1 MQKGIIT
8 SAQPESTEAGAD
20 MLKAGG
26 NAVDAA
32 MACAL
37 VAGVVD
43 PMMTGVAGFGSLH
56 LKLPSRGVEEV
67 IGFHGKVP
75 SAAKPDMWAHLIE
88 GETRDGFGFILKG
101 RVNDVGYQAITVP
114 GSLKAYFEAHRD
126 YGRLPWKTICQPAI
140 QYAEKGW
147 AVRPHVAYWWSRKEQ
162 FGRTPNP
169 DRLRATPAC
178 ARLYCDADGNPLD
191 IGAWVRNPDL
201 ARTLRR
207 IADEGADVFYTGD
220 IARAIDADMKAH
232 GGLMRYE
239 DLAGYRLTRDA
250 PMRGTYRGYDIATCP
265 PPGGGIM
272 LVEMLNVL
280 ENFDLAGLGHNS
292 ANYIRVVAE
301 AMKMA
306 TSDKD
311 NHVGDPAFVDV
322 PVARLTDKAYAKTLA
337 ERIRAGDRAHVER
350 LNDKIAEAAQ
360 TTHVCVVDVEGNA
373 VSMTHSLGMPS
384 GVVSEGLG
392 FVYNGCMGV
401 FDPRPG
407 RAGSLAPGK
416 SRFSSLCPTLV
427 SKDGELKLVIGAPGG
442 TQIVM
447 GVMQSILNVIDFGM
461 PILDAVSAARFSA
474 TSDTIDV
481 MNRIP
486 RAVEAE
492 LEADGY
498 AVARNPLSY
507 GLAAVHGLL
516 NTGGKW
522 TGAADPGHDGMPMTV

>member
-1 MQKGIIT
+1 MERGIIT
-8 SAQPESTEAGAD
+8 SAQPEATEAGAD

-56 LKLPSRGVEEV
+56 LKLPKRGVEEV

-75 SAAKPDMWAHLIE
+75 AAARPDMWAHLIE

-126 YGRLPWKTICQPAI
+126 YGQLPWKTICQPAI
-140 QYAEKGW
+140 RYAEDGW

-169 DRLRATPAC
+169 ERLRATPAC
-178 ARLYCDADGNPLD
+178 AKLYCDADGNPLD

-239 DLAGYRLTRDA
+239 DLANYRLTRGT

-280 ENFDLAGLGHNS
+280 ENFDLAGLGHNT

-301 AMKMA
+301 AMKLA

-322 PVARLTDKAYAKTLA
+322 PVARLTGKAYAKDLA
-337 ERIRAGDRAHVER
+337 EQIRRGERAHVER

-360 TTHVCVVDVEGNA
+360 TTHVCVVDAEGNA

-427 SKDGELKLVIGAPGG
+427 SKGGELKLVVGAPGG

-447 GVMQSILNVIDFGM
+447 GVMQAILNVIDFRM
-461 PILDAVSAARFSA
+461 PILDAVVAPRFSA
-474 TSDTIDV
+474 TSDVVDV
-481 MNRIP
+481 MNRVP
-486 RAVEAE
+486 RAVQAE

-507 GLAAVHGLL
+507 GFAAVHGLL
-516 NTGGKW
+516 RDGGRW
-522 TGAADPGHDGMPMTV
+522 TGAADPGHDGMAMSV